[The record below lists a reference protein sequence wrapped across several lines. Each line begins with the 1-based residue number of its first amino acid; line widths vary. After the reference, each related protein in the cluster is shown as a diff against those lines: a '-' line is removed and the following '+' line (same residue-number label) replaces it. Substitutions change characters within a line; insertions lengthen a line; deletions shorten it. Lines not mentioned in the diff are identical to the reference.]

1 MLGTETGK
9 FTKSQAR
16 QNSLREAESATG
28 RQIQQFVV
36 EDRRQ
41 AGITRNQA
49 LEECQKK
56 AGQKEVVSVT
66 GRPAGRQLVLDP
78 LHTAENKL
86 APNESKSGA

>member
-9 FTKSQAR
+9 FTRSQAR
-16 QNSLREAESATG
+16 QNSPREAESATG

-49 LEECQKK
+49 LEACQKK
-56 AGQKEVVSVT
+56 AGQQEV
-66 GRPAGRQLVLDP
+66 GRQ
-78 LHTAENKL
+78 AGN
-86 APNESKSGA
+86 